1 MYTQALAPSLISVST
16 STMAGLAGLQIA
28 EIYKVSE
35 TSGGASMHHCWSSLK
50 LDVWILLVSM
60 VDDPEKKMEEEG
72 SGMSWELG

>member
-1 MYTQALAPSLISVST
+1 
-16 STMAGLAGLQIA
+16 MAGLAGLQIA

-60 VDDPEKKMEEEG
+60 VDDPEKKKMEEEG